1 MLSTPSL
8 EQLVNDVSHYVDSY
22 LQSSIF
28 KCPLPPK
35 DEGMIIESDSTNE
48 TKKNISIRELRI
60 QTKQYSSAEISTPV
74 SIKQAEYMLT
84 KLVNHLEFFRIQLM
98 KI

>member
-8 EQLVNDVSHYVDSY
+8 EQLVNDVSQYVDSY

-35 DEGMIIESDSTNE
+35 DDGMIIETEST
-48 TKKNISIRELRI
+48 KNISIRELRL
-60 QTKQYSSAEISTPV
+60 QTKQ
-74 SIKQAEYMLT
+74 
-84 KLVNHLEFFRIQLM
+84 
-98 KI
+98 

>member
-8 EQLVNDVSHYVDSY
+8 EQLVNDVSRYVDSY

-35 DEGMIIESDSTNE
+35 DDGMIIETESINE
-48 TKKNISIRELRI
+48 IKKNISIRELRI
-60 QTKQYSSAEISTPV
+60 QTKQ
-74 SIKQAEYMLT
+74 
-84 KLVNHLEFFRIQLM
+84 
-98 KI
+98 

>member
-8 EQLVNDVSHYVDSY
+8 EQLVNDVSRYVDSY

-35 DEGMIIESDSTNE
+35 GEGMIMESESIR
-48 TKKNISIRELRI
+48 KNISIRELRI
-60 QTKQYSSAEISTPV
+60 QTKQ
-74 SIKQAEYMLT
+74 
-84 KLVNHLEFFRIQLM
+84 
-98 KI
+98 